1 MIAKI
6 AVSAANFSIDK
17 PYSYAVPADMTLQP
31 GLRVMVPF
39 GRSNR
44 HTEGVVLSVSEGDEN
59 GLKLVASCLDD
70 APVVSG
76 RMLQLAAFMRER
88 YFCTFFDCLRVMLP
102 AGLWFQSKDTY
113 SLTEDVSWQEKR
125 IRQTDAATILQQLHD
140 CGGSCDG
147 KILRESI
154 SSEEAF
160 EKAVTYLLKRNGSLP
175 SGIFPEELTIRQR

>member
-6 AVSAANFSIDK
+6 AVSAANFAIDK
-17 PYSYAVPADMTLQP
+17 PYSYAVPASMVLQP

-44 HTEGVVLSVSEGDEN
+44 HTEGVVLSVEEGSES
-59 GLKLVASCLDD
+59 GLKQVASCLDD

-88 YFCTFFDCLRVMLP
+88 YFCTYFDCLRVMLP

-113 SLTEDVSWQEKR
+113 TLTEDHSWQEKS
-125 IRQTDAATILQQLHD
+125 IRQPDAVLILQLLHD
-140 CGGSCDG
+140 CGGSCEG
-147 KILRESI
+147 R
-154 SSEEAF
+154 
-160 EKAVTYLLKRNGSLP
+160 V
-175 SGIFPEELTIRQR
+175 